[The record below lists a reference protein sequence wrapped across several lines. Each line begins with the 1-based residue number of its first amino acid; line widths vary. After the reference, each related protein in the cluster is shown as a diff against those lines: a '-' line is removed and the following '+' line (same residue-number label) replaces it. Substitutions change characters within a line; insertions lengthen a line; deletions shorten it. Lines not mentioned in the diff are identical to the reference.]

1 MGNFLTNT
9 LKRHIPELRGQEITP
24 TSIISGVVSGG
35 ADAFGYVFDPSR
47 NPLMQYPYEL
57 FQRGM
62 TESQN
67 VFSSSRETLDK
78 FQTGFGQEL
87 STMGESLD
95 IGWRYEEGILG
106 LGNPSFPIPSVNGAT
121 SPNLEQFNLGDGKD
135 PFTAM
140 LQRNKLGKP
149 GGSTKEFT
157 DWVRTLSQKTG
168 HHLTGST
175 YPGRGGS
182 GGSSGGDDSTDEPEE
197 TVKGPGTLRGREAT
211 LQLNVGAKG
220 LGRKSLK
227 IGTKGMGK
235 SKVGKYRTHLSG
247 RTSRGYG

>member
-1 MGNFLTNT
+1 MSWFTAQ
-9 LKRHIPELRGQEITP
+9 LKRFVPKVTEAIT
-24 TSIISGVVSGG
+24 TGIETA
-35 ADAFGYVFDPSR
+35 ADVTGYVADPSR
-47 NPLMQYPYEL
+47 NPLTQYPYEL

-62 TESQN
+62 SESQN

-78 FQTGFGQEL
+78 FRTGFGQEL

-95 IGWRYEEGILG
+95 IGWRMEEGILG
-106 LGNPSFPIPSVNGAT
+106 LGNPSFPMPSVNGAT

-175 YPGRGGS
+175 YPGRSSSSGGS
-182 GGSSGGDDSTDEPEE
+182 GGDGSTDEEEE

-220 LGRKSLK
+220 LGRKSLR
-227 IGTKGMGK
+227 IGDKGVGK
-235 SKVGKYRTHLSG
+235 PKTGKYRTHLSG

>member
-1 MGNFLTNT
+1 MSWFTAE
-9 LKRHIPELRGQEITP
+9 LKRITP
-24 TSIISGVVSGG
+24 NISTGISTGLTKG
-35 ADAFGYVFDPSR
+35 AEFIDYAALTYIFDPLSGYGTDLSVTKFMSETG
-47 NPLMQYPYEL
+47 NI
-57 FQRGM
+57 
-62 TESQN
+62 
-67 VFSSSRETLDK
+67 FSSSHGYVDK
-78 FQTGFGQEL
+78 FRTGLGEEL
-87 STMGESLD
+87 HKMGESFD
-95 IGWRYEEGILG
+95 IGWRMEEGILG
-106 LGNPSFPIPSVNGAT
+106 LGTPNAFMPSVNGST
-121 SPNLEQFNLGDGKD
+121 TPNLEQFNLGGKD

-140 LQRNKLGKP
+140 FQRNKLGKP
-149 GGSTKEFT
+149 GGTTKDFT

-182 GGSSGGDDSTDEPEE
+182 SGGGDDSTDEPEE

>member
-1 MGNFLTNT
+1 MKL
-9 LKRHIPELRGQEITP
+9 EI
-24 TSIISGVVSGG
+24 
-35 ADAFGYVFDPSR
+35 F
-47 NPLMQYPYEL
+47 
-57 FQRGM
+57 
-62 TESQN
+62 
-67 VFSSSRETLDK
+67 FSSSHGYVDK
-78 FQTGFGQEL
+78 FRTGLGEEL
-87 STMGESLD
+87 HKVGESFD
-95 IGWRYEEGILG
+95 IGWRMEEGILG
-106 LGNPSFPIPSVNGAT
+106 LGTPNAFMPSVNGST
-121 SPNLEQFNLGDGKD
+121 TPNLEQFNLGGKD
-135 PFTAM
+135 PFSAM

-149 GGSTKEFT
+149 GGTTKDFT